1 MLMRKNLNSD
11 FSEISEVSHKG
22 LFRVTLCL
30 GFKTSPPLHMKM
42 TDLQENEAAGE
53 THFHANDTVRG
64 KQVTR
69 KWPIQD
75 HSTHHN
81 PSNS

>member
-11 FSEISEVSHKG
+11 FSEISEVSLKG

-42 TDLQENEAAGE
+42 ADLQENEAVGG
-53 THFHANDTVRG
+53 THFHTNDFFWTQRQTG
-64 KQVTR
+64 
-69 KWPIQD
+69 
-75 HSTHHN
+75 
-81 PSNS
+81 NSEMAY

>member
-1 MLMRKNLNSD
+1 
-11 FSEISEVSHKG
+11 
-22 LFRVTLCL
+22 
-30 GFKTSPPLHMKM
+30 MKM

-69 KWPIQD
+69 KWPTED
-75 HSTHHN
+75 HSTHDN